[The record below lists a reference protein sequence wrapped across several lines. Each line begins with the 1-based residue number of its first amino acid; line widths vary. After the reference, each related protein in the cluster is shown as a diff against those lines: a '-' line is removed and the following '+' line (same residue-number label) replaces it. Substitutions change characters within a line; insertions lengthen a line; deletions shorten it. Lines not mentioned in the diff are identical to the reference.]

1 MRKYATAEIL
11 DARMATGRSPGLV
24 RNAHRVSFD
33 YNPREGYLYV
43 RSRMISSRCNDNYD
57 EFSHEAIKG
66 DGVETG
72 WHTFIGKP
80 VFVNHHNDDHRRARG
95 VIIDAA
101 LHEDRNGD
109 GTPDTWV
116 EGLMEVDA
124 VRFPKLAKAI
134 LAGHIDRTSMGVDVA
149 FSVCAVCN
157 NKATTPLEYCQH
169 IPNQK
174 GRQHYR
180 VTASGQRVGTLIREK
195 CFGLR
200 FFENSLLVEEP
211 ADPTAYF
218 LGSVERGPGL
228 EHLGMARTASRS
240 ISDFAYDVKTNV
252 TRQFDRQTFNATVG
266 HTASLAKFAHGGTCP
281 ACRGEDTI
289 AMLGSAECLDCE
301 HLYSPNGRAGRAS
314 VLHEAASKYR
324 FVVKNHPDPGSHPI
338 WNDIGASMQ
347 HIVDHYDQASDG
359 EKRDGMRWYPDA
371 QLLAHHIAKSSGS
384 PMTPHKVAGVISAY
398 SPKAEWSSNLHHA
411 IRSIW
416 NKRALTKGEGANIMD
431 MHSNAAQRIMDGEDH
446 QTVLQGPKTNA
457 FAHNIEHGGM
467 DPETGK
473 PSHRVTVDT
482 HAVSVMAGRRLSK
495 EEKVDAASA
504 IGHPHFYQH
513 AQSLYQQAAA
523 HVSARD
529 GVDISPSQMQA
540 ITWGVR
546 KRINDDDPEFKNKGN
561 QTVERNNKAR
571 WRDYHKEMPNGG
583 SDFAT
588 QSAEPGMRNLHAKR
602 KGAPGSRRGRQ

>member
-43 RSRMISSRCNDNYD
+43 RSRMISSRCNDNHD

-101 LHEDRNGD
+101 LHEDRNPD
-109 GTPDTWV
+109 GSHDTWV

-124 VRFPKLAKAI
+124 IRFPKLAKAI

-211 ADPTAYF
+211 ADPTALF
-218 LGSVERGPGL
+218 LDQVVAGPGL
-228 EHLGMARTASRS
+228 EHLGMARTASRQS
-240 ISDFAYDVKTNV
+240 IAGMDVV
-252 TRQFDRQTFNATVG
+252 FDPRVPPGRVYILPTSMARTAALTAD
-266 HTASLAKFAHGGTCP
+266 HTASLEKFAHGGTCP
-281 ACRGEDTI
+281 ACRSEDTI

-301 HLYSPNGRAGRAS
+301 QAYLT
-314 VLHEAASKYR
+314 VEAAGPKYPNPADHP
-324 FVVKNHPDPGSHPI
+324 FFQKNPVHSD
-338 WNDIGASMQ
+338 
-347 HIVDHYDQASDG
+347 HIVRQWNEASPEHRAQG
-359 EKRDGMRWYPDA
+359 ERWYPGAKLVATALASMNPGKPHPLGPAHLGAGIIANHSAQNGWEGNQHDA
-371 QLLAHHIAKSSGS
+371 ALVLHGGKGIGGEGSHMFASDDQRRKDELMLAGADHRTILK
-384 PMTPHKVAGVISAY
+384 
-398 SPKAEWSSNLHHA
+398 SPK
-411 IRSIW
+411 
-416 NKRALTKGEGANIMD
+416 
-431 MHSNAAQRIMDGEDH
+431 
-446 QTVLQGPKTNA
+446 V
-457 FAHNIEHGGM
+457 
-467 DPETGK
+467 
-473 PSHRVTVDT
+473 
-482 HAVSVMAGRRLSK
+482 
-495 EEKVDAASA
+495 
-504 IGHPHFYQH
+504 
-513 AQSLYQQAAA
+513 
-523 HVSARD
+523 
-529 GVDISPSQMQA
+529 
-540 ITWGVR
+540 
-546 KRINDDDPEFKNKGN
+546 
-561 QTVERNNKAR
+561 
-571 WRDYHKEMPNGG
+571 
-583 SDFAT
+583 SDFAHLVEHGRNMNPSHPRVVVDRHALSVAAGKRMSDQDYADFPKDT
-588 QSAEPGMRNLHAKR
+588 QHYYGHVAQTYHDAAKR
-602 KGAPGSRRGRQ
+602 ISHQEGREIPAEAVQAATWLHRQKTNSDEESEFAKANPTDKKVRLNKGRQKARENKTKKWNDFKSEHLPELDANPGTGYTGSRSRRGRQ